1 MNNELEKELK
11 ELQIQYD
18 KVLKERNELS
28 RENRLLK
35 KDLEEYQEFVKK
47 GVEEHYKEFM
57 SDYDVM
63 LEEYEEIYKNYN
75 KDLEVLE
82 ILKNKTVAIFLIPNC
97 QSAYDYSMKTIG
109 FKSLTDKEFMLI
121 KEWLENGIR

>member
-1 MNNELEKELK
+1 MTSKEALEKISWRFPNDPDFQK
-11 ELQIQYD
+11 YCKII
-18 KVLKERNELS
+18 K
-28 RENRLLK
+28 
-35 KDLEEYQEFVKK
+35 
-47 GVEEHYKEFM
+47 
-57 SDYDVM
+57 
-63 LEEYEEIYKNYN
+63 

-121 KEWLENGIR
+121 KEWLENYGN